1 MVRAMDTGQEAFMG
15 PDWKPLPLVGVQ
27 TLNGARVVRVA
38 ATVVACYPAT
48 DPGMERITAVN
59 LAEAGLKAAH
69 VAQAFGVTPQHLS
82 RLRGRAR
89 QQGSAGLVARPR
101 GPQGPSRLTP
111 PTQRRI
117 QRLRA
122 QGCTLA
128 GIAARVGVSVGS
140 VSAVL
145 RQAPAVQPPLPALAP
160 VAADPTPPVLP
171 ATPQPV
177 PHAGALLL
185 LGALDALGVFQA
197 FRTLGASVGRA
208 WRYDWART
216 VAVVALV
223 FGLRLRSIERLKTL
237 LPSALGPLLGCR
249 RAPGAQ
255 TVRLKLGAL
264 AERVDPQALH
274 RELLRALLAHAPVWE
289 QCYYVDGHFAAY
301 HGKHPAPSGW
311 DPHRRLA
318 APGHS
323 DAFVHD
329 ASGRAL
335 FAVHLPCNEALSRVL
350 PQIVAE
356 IRAVVGAQAAFTLVF
371 DRGGFSGPVF
381 RWLTTEGLGFLTY
394 LKGRAAQRRFPAHRF
409 TRRWWTFEGQRRV
422 YRLYEKGT
430 RVAKAGVLRT
440 VIWHAPDGS
449 QVPVLT
455 NRADWPAPKL
465 VHVLR
470 LRWRQENSLKYLS
483 ENYAIDQLIQYGA
496 DAEADR
502 RPVANPARLALRER
516 LAQRRQALAAGEAE
530 LGRALAANPEAKRRT
545 VRGLKIALAP
555 LRRKVA
561 ALAGQITRLVN
572 RLRHTPARVPRTTLE
587 PRAKRAILRHDRRHL
602 VMAIK
607 VAACDAEHWLGQ
619 RFNRTYRQA
628 KDYLTMTA
636 ALFQQPGTLHL
647 AAGVLHVRIVPP
659 GEARAREAFTAL
671 CVDLNDRKLRW
682 LNTDYRLRFE
692 PAVNRSTPPVG
703 EVFTEF

>member
-1 MVRAMDTGQEAFMG
+1 MG
-15 PDWKPLPLVGVQ
+15 PDWKAVPLVEVQ
-27 TLNGARVVRVA
+27 TLDGARVVRVGA
-38 ATVVACYPAT
+38 KAVACYPAA

-59 LAEAGLKAAH
+59 LAEAGIKAGH
-69 VAQAFGVTPQHLS
+69 VADAFGITPQHLS

-89 QQGSAGLVARPR
+89 RAGSGALASRKR

-111 PTQRRI
+111 AIRRRI

-122 QGCTLA
+122 QGLTVA
-128 GIAARVGVSVGS
+128 AIADRVGVSVGS

-145 RQAPAVQPPLPALAP
+145 REPAPTQTPLPLPAAPAP
-160 VAADPTPPVLP
+160 VADPTPPVLP
-171 ATPQPV
+171 TTPQPV
-177 PHAGALLL
+177 RYAGALLL
-185 LGALDALGVFQA
+185 LGALQALGLFQA
-197 FRTLGASVGRA
+197 FQTLGASVGRA

-223 FGLRLRSIERLKTL
+223 FGLRLHSIERLKTV
-237 LPSALGPLLGCR
+237 LPTALGPLVGCR
-249 RAPGAQ
+249 RAPTAQ
-255 TVRLKLGAL
+255 TLRTKLLHL
-264 AERVDPQALH
+264 AESVDPQALH
-274 RELLRALLAHAPVWE
+274 RELLRALLAHDPVWE
-289 QCYYVDGHFAAY
+289 QLYYVDGHFAAY
-301 HGKHPAPSGW
+301 HGQHPAPEGW
-311 DPHRRLA
+311 DARRRLA
-318 APGHS
+318 GPGHS

-329 ASGRAL
+329 AHGRAL
-335 FAVHLPCNEALSRVL
+335 FALHLPCNEALSRVL

-356 IRAVVGAQAAFTLVF
+356 IRAVVGATARFTLVF
-371 DRGGFSGPVF
+371 DRGGFSGEVF
-381 RWLTTEGLGFLTY
+381 RWLTTEGLGFITY
-394 LKGRAAQRRFPAHRF
+394 LKGRAAKRRFPAHRF
-409 TRRWWTFEGQRRV
+409 TRRWWTFEGKRWV

-440 VIWHAPDGS
+440 IIWQAPDGS

-455 NRADWPAPKL
+455 NRADWPAPQL

-470 LRWRQENSLKYLS
+470 LRWRQENSLKYLR
-483 ENYAIDQLIQYGA
+483 EHYAIDQLIQYGA
-496 DAEADR
+496 DAEVDR
-502 RPVANPARLALRER
+502 RPVANPARRALRER
-516 LAQRRQALAAGEAE
+516 LARLREERASGEAE
-530 LGRALAANPEAKRRT
+530 LGQALAANPEAKRPT

-561 ALAGQITRLVN
+561 ALAGQITRLTN

-607 VAACDAEHWLGQ
+607 LAAYDAERWLGQ

-647 AAGVLHVRIVPP
+647 AEGVLHVRILAP
-659 GEARAREAFTAL
+659 ADSRAREAFTAL
-671 CVDLNDRKLRW
+671 CSDLNARKLRW
-682 LNTDYRLRFE
+682 LNTDYRLHFE
-692 PAVNRSTPPVG
+692 PAVNRSTPSVG
-703 EVFTEF
+703 EIFTEF

>member
-274 RELLRALLAHAPVWE
+274 RELLRALLAHTPVWE

-301 HGKHPAPSGW
+301 HGGHPAPQGW

-329 ASGRAL
+329 ITGRAL
-335 FAVHLPCNEALSRVL
+335 FALHLPCNGALSRVL

-356 IRAVVGAQAAFTLVF
+356 IRAGIGPTTPFTLVF
-371 DRGGFSGPVF
+371 DRGGFSGEVF
-381 RWLTTEGLGFLTY
+381 RWLTAEGIGFLTY
-394 LKGRAAQRRFPAHRF
+394 LKGRAAHRRVPARRFA
-409 TRRWWTFEGQRRV
+409 RRWWAFEGRRRV
-422 YRLYEKGT
+422 YRIYEKGT
-430 RVAKAGVLRT
+430 RVAKAGRLRT
-440 VIWHAPDGS
+440 VLFRGAQGQ

-455 NRADWPAPKL
+455 NRTDWPAPQL
-465 VHVLR
+465 VHVLQC
-470 LRWRQENSLKYLS
+470 RWRQENSLKYLV

-496 DAEADR
+496 DVERDTR
-502 RPVANPARLALRER
+502 RVANPARRALRER
-516 LAQRRQALAAGEAE
+516 LARRRQAREAAEAE
-530 LGRALAANPEAKRRT
+530 LGRALTANPESRRRT

-555 LRRKVA
+555 LRRRVA
-561 ALAGQITRLVN
+561 ALAEQIGRLER
-572 RLRHTPARVPRTTLE
+572 RLRRTPARVPRTALN
-587 PRAKRAILRHDRRHL
+587 PRAQRAILRYDRRHL
-602 VMAIK
+602 VTAIK
-607 VAACDAEHWLGQ
+607 VATYDAERWLGQ
-619 RFNRTYRQA
+619 QFNQTYRQA

-636 ALFQQPGTLHL
+636 SLFQQPGTLHL
-647 AAGVLHVRIVPP
+647 AEGVLHVCIAPP
-659 GEARAREAFTAL
+659 ADRRAAVAFRAL
-671 CVDLNDRKLRW
+671 CVDLNARKLRW
-682 LNTDYRLRFE
+682 LNTDIRLHFE
-692 PAVNRSTPPVG
+692 AEVNQTAPSAG
-703 EVFTEF
+703 EVLTEF

>member
-1 MVRAMDTGQEAFMG
+1 MG
-15 PDWKPLPLVGVQ
+15 PDWKAVPLVEVQ
-27 TLNGARVVRVA
+27 TLAGARVVRVGA
-38 ATVVACYPAT
+38 KAVACYPDA

-59 LAEAGLKAAH
+59 LAEAGLKAGH
-69 VAQAFGVTPQHLS
+69 VAAAFGITPQHLS

-89 QQGSAGLVARPR
+89 RQGSAGLASRKR

-111 PTQRRI
+111 ALRRRI

-122 QGCTLA
+122 QGLTGA
-128 GIAARVGVSVGS
+128 AIAARVEVSVGS

-145 RQAPAVQPPLPALAP
+145 RDPAPAQTPLPLPDAP
-160 VAADPTPPVLP
+160 LPPADPTPPVLP
-171 ATPQPV
+171 TSPQPV
-177 PHAGALLL
+177 RYAGALLL
-185 LGALDALGVFQA
+185 LGALQALGLFQA
-197 FRTLGASVGRA
+197 FQTLGASVGRA
-208 WRYDWART
+208 WRYDWARA
-216 VAVVALV
+216 VAMVALV
-223 FGLRLRSIERLKTL
+223 FGLRLHSIERLKTV
-237 LPSALGPLLGCR
+237 LPTALGPLVGCR
-249 RAPGAQ
+249 RAPTAQ
-255 TVRLKLGAL
+255 TLRTKLLHL
-264 AERVDPQALH
+264 AESVDPQALH
-274 RELLRALLAHAPVWE
+274 RELLRALLAHDPVWE
-289 QCYYVDGHFAAY
+289 QVYYVDGHFAAY
-301 HGKHPAPSGW
+301 HGEHPAPEGW
-311 DPHRRLA
+311 DARRRLA
-318 APGHS
+318 ARGHS

-409 TRRWWTFEGQRRV
+409 TRRWWTFEGTRRV

-455 NRADWPAPKL
+455 NRAEWPAPKL

-496 DAEADR
+496 DAEVDR
-502 RPVANPARLALRER
+502 RPVANPARRALRER

-636 ALFQQPGTLHL
+636 ALFEQPGTLHL

-659 GEARAREAFTAL
+659 ADSRAREAFTAL
-671 CVDLNDRKLRW
+671 CADLNTRKLRW
-682 LNTDYRLRFE
+682 LNTDYRLHFE
-692 PAVNRSTPPVG
+692 PAVNRIPPSAG

>member
-1 MVRAMDTGQEAFMG
+1 MKPQQEAFMG
-15 PDWKPLPLVGVQ
+15 PEWKAVPLVEVQ
-27 TLNGARVVRVA
+27 TLDGTRVVRVGA
-38 ATVVACYPAT
+38 KAVACYPAA

-59 LAEAGLKAAH
+59 LAVAGIKARH
-69 VAQAFGVTPQHLS
+69 VAAAFDITPQHLS

-89 QQGSAGLVARPR
+89 RQGSAGLASRKR

-111 PTQRRI
+111 ALRRRI

-122 QGCTLA
+122 QGLTVA
-128 GIAARVGVSVGS
+128 AIAARVGVSVGS
-140 VSAVL
+140 VSAAL
-145 RQAPAVQPPLPALAP
+145 REPAPAQPALPLPAAP
-160 VAADPTPPVLP
+160 AADPTPPAVP

-177 PHAGALLL
+177 RFAGAMLL
-185 LGALDALGVFQA
+185 LGALQALGLFQA
-197 FRTLGASVGRA
+197 FQTLGASVGRA

-223 FGLRLRSIERLKTL
+223 FGLRLRSIERLKTV
-237 LPSALGPLLGCR
+237 LPIALGPLVGCR
-249 RAPGAQ
+249 RAPTAQ
-255 TVRLKLGAL
+255 TLRTKLLHL
-264 AERVDPQALH
+264 AESVDPQALH
-274 RELLRALLAHAPVWE
+274 RELLRALLAYDPVWE
-289 QCYYVDGHFAAY
+289 QLYYVDGHFAAY
-301 HGKHPAPSGW
+301 HGQHPAPEGW
-311 DPHRRLA
+311 DARRRVA

-329 ASGRAL
+329 AHGRAL

-356 IRAVVGAQAAFTLVF
+356 IRAVVGPQARFTLVF
-371 DRGGFSGPVF
+371 DRGGFSGQVF
-381 RWLTTEGLGFLTY
+381 RWLTPEGLGFLTY
-394 LKGRAAQRRFPAHRF
+394 LKGRAAQRRFPARRF
-409 TRRWWTFEGQRRV
+409 TRRWWTFEGKRRV

-430 RVAKAGVLRT
+430 RVAKAGLVRT
-440 VIWHAPDGS
+440 VIWQTPEGS

-455 NRADWPAPKL
+455 NRAEWPAPKL

-483 ENYAIDQLIQYGA
+483 DNYAIDQLIQYGA
-496 DAEADR
+496 DAETDA
-502 RPVANPARLALRER
+502 RPVGNPARRALRER
-516 LAQRRQALAAGEAE
+516 LARLRQELGAGEAE

-572 RLRHTPARVPRTTLE
+572 RLRHTPAQVPRTTLE

-619 RFNRTYRQA
+619 RFNQSYRQA

-647 AAGVLHVRIVPP
+647 AHGVLHVRIVPP
-659 GEARAREAFTAL
+659 ADSRAREAFTAL
-671 CVDLNDRKLRW
+671 CTDLNDRKLRW
-682 LNTDYRLRFE
+682 LNTDYRLHFE
-692 PAVNRSTPPVG
+692 AAVNRNTSSVG